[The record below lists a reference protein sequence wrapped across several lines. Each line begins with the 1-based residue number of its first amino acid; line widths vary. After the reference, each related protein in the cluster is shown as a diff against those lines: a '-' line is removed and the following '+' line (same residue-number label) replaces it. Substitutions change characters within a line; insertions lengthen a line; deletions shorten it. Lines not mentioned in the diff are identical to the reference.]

1 MSDRRVIL
9 ALACGIAA
17 AVGCG
22 GGTRDT
28 PQPAPEDRPTAAV
41 GTVVVGSAD
50 APASGRIEEVLQG
63 RVPGLQVT
71 RLPSGDYQLRIRGS
85 NAEPLVVIDGM
96 TVPPSAVGSALAG
109 LNPRDILRVEVLKD
123 AASLAMYGS
132 RGAGGVLVIT
142 TRR

>member
-9 ALACGIAA
+9 ALVCAA
-17 AVGCG
+17 TLAGCG
-22 GGTRDT
+22 GGPKTE
-28 PQPAPEDRPTAAV
+28 QPAPEERPTAS
-41 GTVVVGSAD
+41 GGPVVVGSAD

-71 RLPSGDYQLRIRGS
+71 RLPNGDYQLRIRGS